1 MTAVTLR
8 ITCKTDRL
16 TVILS
21 FVHTV
26 ILSEA
31 KDLLLY
37 WQYIA
42 KPLGETRGHTAHKM
56 QIQPPKGAES

>member
-1 MTAVTLR
+1 MTVGRKEEMRERAEWCERCFAPLNMTAVTLR

-37 WQYIA
+37 
-42 KPLGETRGHTAHKM
+42 
-56 QIQPPKGAES
+56 